1 MPYHCLISTITFF
14 WLLPDYQ
21 IGMCPGLGLNL
32 HISGITRD
40 VRVFTLI
47 NSVYSCFRGLIAY
60 LGSLLILYYEITFS
74 NFEVLNFYLVKVC
87 RTFSICSSYT
97 QVEVTVPLPFLLVA
111 FMICFYINS
120 LIYLEFSV
128 WRELGPG
135 FLVFWTAEHFLSSI
149 CPVVHLGPLIKV
161 LFWIHFQFLL
171 YFSCSFNSVQ
181 PDPSLS
187 VSLECRH
194 WPFIESI
201 HVFSNFIH
209 TMQTETTGF
218 FVIVNPFINI
228 LMPHVLEDSFPP
240 GF

>member
-1 MPYHCLISTITFF
+1 M
-14 WLLPDYQ
+14 
-21 IGMCPGLGLNL
+21 
-32 HISGITRD
+32 
-40 VRVFTLI
+40 
-47 NSVYSCFRGLIAY
+47 YSCFRGLIAY
-60 LGSLLILYYEITFS
+60 LGSQLILYYEITFS

-87 RTFSICSSYT
+87 RTFSICSLYT

-120 LIYLEFSV
+120 IIYLEFSV

-209 TMQTETTGF
+209 TMQTETTCLLCDSKSVHKYPHAPCPGGF
-218 FVIVNPFINI
+218 FSSRFLGYVIFSWF
-228 LMPHVLEDSFPP
+228 HVSNSRDL
-240 GF
+240 